1 MFISNHLHSTYE
13 IRMDKNLINKPYSLR
28 CKHFSVRVVFVTAIY
43 KNLSDDIRK
52 CRMVM
57 FVSQFQVLI
66 KILRKLNWK
75 RGKNNQ
81 FFFLYWCRRCILS
94 QPAIKHIE
102 KKQ

>member
-13 IRMDKNLINKPYSLR
+13 IRMDKNLINKPYTLR
-28 CKHFSVRVVFVTAIY
+28 CKHFSVRVTAIY

-57 FVSQFQVLI
+57 FVSQFQVLT

-81 FFFLYWCRRCILS
+81 FFFFILVQALYS
-94 QPAIKHIE
+94 KPASD
-102 KKQ
+102 